1 MKPRLLSCFSG
12 GRTSAY
18 MTYRLLREKA
28 EEYDILVVFA
38 NTGEENEATLKFVR
52 DCDSELG
59 FNTVW
64 IEADVNPVKG
74 ERTGFRVVDFETASR
89 KGEPYEAVIAKYGL
103 ANKDYP
109 HCTRELKEMPIH
121 GWLWSQGWH
130 KGEYLTAIGMR
141 ADEPKRTT
149 AKKPDRQTRQN
160 KVFPLAHWWPTDK
173 QDVLDFWEWMPFD
186 LELSE
191 HRGNCK
197 WCYKKSQGKLRR
209 VWQET
214 PHDFA
219 FPLRMEESYGHV
231 GNNVVPGP
239 RKIFRGYQS
248 TQNLLAL
255 FELTGPTD
263 EPQRSGA
270 PGGCDEECN
279 PFGDDE

>member
-1 MKPRLLSCFSG
+1 MKPRLLACNSG

-18 MTYRLLREKA
+18 MTYRLLREKS
-28 EEYDILVVFA
+28 EEYDIRVVFA
-38 NTGEENEATLKFVR
+38 NTGQENEATLRFVR
-52 DCDSELG
+52 DCDRELG

-64 IEADVNPVKG
+64 LEADVQPRKG

-89 KGEPYEAVIAKYGL
+89 NGEPYEEVVAKYGL

-109 HCTRELKEMPIH
+109 HCTRELKELPIH
-121 GWLWSQGWH
+121 GWLWANGWD
-130 KGEYLTAIGMR
+130 KGDYFTAIGMR

-149 AKKPDRQTRQN
+149 EKKPDRQTQQN
-160 KVFPLAHWWPTDK
+160 KIYPLAHWWPTEK

-186 LELSE
+186 LELAE

-197 WCYKKSQGKLRR
+197 WCFKKSQGKLRR
-209 VWQET
+209 VWQEA

-239 RKIFRGYQS
+239 RKIFRGYRS
-248 TQNLLAL
+248 TADLLAL

-263 EPQRSGA
+263 EPLRPSA
-270 PGGCDEECN
+270 PGSCDDECN
-279 PFGDDE
+279 PFGDD